1 MNWLTRISLKN
12 SVAVVILCILILG
25 YGLYS
30 ATQIKQQT
38 LPDLEFPAVFVQVVQ
53 PGASTE
59 EMETEVTKPL
69 EESLKSI
76 QGYESLTSTSSENFA
91 NIAIQFPFGS
101 DMDKLFNDIESALDK
116 VSLPD
121 KAEATVKR
129 LSANTQPIYQA
140 AIFSEGDN
148 SQALE
153 EKLQEDVVPKLQK
166 LNGVSSVSLKGTTSE
181 LLNIVV
187 DKEKAAQK
195 GITLSAIQSA
205 LQSLDY
211 ALPLGTVTQ
220 EETTIPIRLT
230 GSVDS
235 LKQIEDLKLG
245 AAAAQPGTASSPQQQ
260 ASGVALLSDIAE
272 IKTVST
278 QDEITRYNGEPS
290 FVVQVVKNQDA
301 NTAEVSDE
309 IKELLTS
316 YQDKG
321 ELNVHVIR
329 DQGEE
334 IKESVSGLIR
344 EGLYGTLF
352 CVLIIFL
359 FLRNVRATLI
369 SIISLPI
376 SIFATIAVMNQ
387 MGYTLNIMT
396 LGGIAVSIGRIV
408 DDSIVVIENIYR
420 WKQEKGEQLKGK
432 ELAFQAT
439 REVIGAVAS
448 STVAM
453 IVVFAPLAFVSGI
466 IGEFFRPFSLAV
478 VISILTSLLVAVMLI
493 PVLGSKFFKRVKPH
507 KQGGRLTDGFE
518 KVIRG
523 ALKRKGIVLGASV
536 LLLIGSL
543 SLIPLLGVAFLPAGS
558 VPTASIGIT
567 LPSKSGL
574 EQTDKVSAKVESYL
588 KELNETESYSVSIGS
603 SGGNPLASS
612 GGKNKATV
620 TAQFVD
626 GTDIDQLVDRMNTE
640 LPAIVT
646 AEEEGTAINVKAGEQ
661 EGLVT
666 GNNIDVSVFA
676 NNADNLAK
684 AAQQI
689 ESLMKQSSDLKDITN
704 NMNEV
709 SPKWVLTLNQ
719 QGIDANVSP
728 LLIMQLVGEQLRPVD
743 AGTYTIDN
751 KDRDITLSYDRQ
763 ITSREELENV
773 QVPTVGG
780 LKKLK
785 DVADITQQNAWIQV
799 NHDDGK
805 MYAQISGTVKKS
817 DEVSA
822 VTKKIEDNIN
832 SLSLPSGVEV
842 TIGGGQQ
849 MIAEGF
855 VNLGIAMVVAI
866 GLVFLVMSMTFGG
879 LLTPLI
885 ILSSLLFIPVGAL
898 GALFVTGQSL
908 SMSGMIGM
916 LMLIGIVVT
925 NAVVLLDRVEKNRK
939 SAGMPITEAIVEASK
954 TRLRPILM
962 TAFATMLALVPLA
975 LSGSSTSL
983 ISGGLAITVIGGLF
997 TSTLLTLIVV
1007 PVVYELAWRKRKTKE
1022 AETF

>member
-1 MNWLTRISLKN
+1 
-12 SVAVVILCILILG
+12 
-25 YGLYS
+25 
-30 ATQIKQQT
+30 
-38 LPDLEFPAVFVQVVQ
+38 
-53 PGASTE
+53 
-59 EMETEVTKPL
+59 
-69 EESLKSI
+69 
-76 QGYESLTSTSSENFA
+76 
-91 NIAIQFPFGS
+91 
-101 DMDKLFNDIESALDK
+101 
-116 VSLPD
+116 
-121 KAEATVKR
+121 
-129 LSANTQPIYQA
+129 
-140 AIFSEGDN
+140 
-148 SQALE
+148 
-153 EKLQEDVVPKLQK
+153 
-166 LNGVSSVSLKGTTSE
+166 
-181 LLNIVV
+181 
-187 DKEKAAQK
+187 
-195 GITLSAIQSA
+195 
-205 LQSLDY
+205 
-211 ALPLGTVTQ
+211 
-220 EETTIPIRLT
+220 
-230 GSVDS
+230 
-235 LKQIEDLKLG
+235 
-245 AAAAQPGTASSPQQQ
+245 
-260 ASGVALLSDIAE
+260 
-272 IKTVST
+272 
-278 QDEITRYNGEPS
+278 
-290 FVVQVVKNQDA
+290 
-301 NTAEVSDE
+301 
-309 IKELLTS
+309 
-316 YQDKG
+316 
-321 ELNVHVIR
+321 
-329 DQGEE
+329 
-334 IKESVSGLIR
+334 
-344 EGLYGTLF
+344 
-352 CVLIIFL
+352 
-359 FLRNVRATLI
+359 
-369 SIISLPI
+369 
-376 SIFATIAVMNQ
+376 
-387 MGYTLNIMT
+387 
-396 LGGIAVSIGRIV
+396 
-408 DDSIVVIENIYR
+408 
-420 WKQEKGEQLKGK
+420 
-432 ELAFQAT
+432 
-439 REVIGAVAS
+439 
-448 STVAM
+448 
-453 IVVFAPLAFVSGI
+453 
-466 IGEFFRPFSLAV
+466 
-478 VISILTSLLVAVMLI
+478 
-493 PVLGSKFFKRVKPH
+493 
-507 KQGGRLTDGFE
+507 
-518 KVIRG
+518 
-523 ALKRKGIVLGASV
+523 
-536 LLLIGSL
+536 
-543 SLIPLLGVAFLPAGS
+543 
-558 VPTASIGIT
+558 
-567 LPSKSGL
+567 
-574 EQTDKVSAKVESYL
+574 
-588 KELNETESYSVSIGS
+588 
-603 SGGNPLASS
+603 
-612 GGKNKATV
+612 
-620 TAQFVD
+620 
-626 GTDIDQLVDRMNTE
+626 
-640 LPAIVT
+640 
-646 AEEEGTAINVKAGEQ
+646 
-661 EGLVT
+661 
-666 GNNIDVSVFA
+666 
-676 NNADNLAK
+676 
-684 AAQQI
+684 
-689 ESLMKQSSDLKDITN
+689 MKQSSDLKDITN